1 MIARN
6 YTRLVNFYR
15 TENVPDGFGGNTVIN
30 LSVGTYWAEVKQISS
45 NNDTSQGKDVLKN
58 NYSFVIRV
66 NEFLEPFLNNLSIIY
81 NGQKYIANS
90 YEYQDSLFRFIK
102 ITATLSIGEPLD
114 LITDLLSQNSFIL
127 ISQNEDNLIFQ

>member
-6 YTRLVNFYR
+6 YTRLVSFYR
-15 TENVPDGFGGNTVIN
+15 TENVSDGFGGNTVLD
-30 LSVGTYWAEVKQISS
+30 LSIGNYWAEVKQMTS

-66 NEFLEPFLNNLSIIY
+66 NQFIEPYLNNLSIIY
-81 NGQKYIANS
+81 NGQKYVVNN

-102 ITATLSIGEPLD
+102 ITSTLSIGEPLD
-114 LITDLLSQNSFIL
+114 LITDLLLQNSFIL

>member
-6 YTRLVNFYR
+6 YTRLVSFYR
-15 TENVPDGFGGNTVIN
+15 TENVADGFGGNTVLD
-30 LSVGTYWAEVKQISS
+30 LSIGNYWAEVKQMTS

-66 NEFLEPFLNNLSIIY
+66 NQFIEPYLNNLSIIY
-81 NGQKYIANS
+81 NGQKYVVNN